1 MHVRVGLDRE
11 GERDRSLKLP
21 FLSLT
26 RERERESVCVW
37 EQATT
42 AHNTTEDS
50 TT

>member
-26 RERERESVCVW
+26 RERVCVW

>member
-26 RERERESVCVW
+26 RERERESVW